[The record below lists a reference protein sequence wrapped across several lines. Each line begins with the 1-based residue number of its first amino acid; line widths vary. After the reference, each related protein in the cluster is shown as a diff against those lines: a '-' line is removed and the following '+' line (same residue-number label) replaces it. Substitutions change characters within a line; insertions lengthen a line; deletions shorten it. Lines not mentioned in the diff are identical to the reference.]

1 MPEKELPRTVSRPV
15 FNTYAL
21 TVCALL
27 TALSVVLAR
36 VLTLIPAETTRISL
50 EAVPIVLSG
59 LLFGP
64 IPGAVVGFAADLIG
78 CLFSPFGYNP
88 IFCVPPILYG
98 LLAGAVRRY
107 VTDRPALLRTAL
119 AFFPAA
125 IVGSVLWQSMA
136 LALVYGGDAKQAFFL
151 AKLVSRSIQF
161 ALTGTVD
168 TLIVWLLLRRGA
180 LNAVQRRIQVKG
192 GAEHDGSRR
201 THSGDGGA
209 GGSPAGGQ
217 RRALFRQPGTV
228 AAGTRRGQGGAGTAG
243 NRQRRTGAEHRG
255 AVPRPGDRHGGSHAD
270 RHHRH
275 DKSHPQ
281 F

>member
-1 MPEKELPRTVSRPV
+1 MPKKELPRTVSRPV

-168 TLIVWLLLRRGA
+168 TLIVWLLLRRGT

-192 GAEHDGSRR
+192 GAEHD
-201 THSGDGGA
+201 H
-209 GGSPAGGQ
+209 Q
-217 RRALFRQPGTV
+217 
-228 AAGTRRGQGGAGTAG
+228 
-243 NRQRRTGAEHRG
+243 
-255 AVPRPGDRHGGSHAD
+255 
-270 RHHRH
+270 
-275 DKSHPQ
+275 
-281 F
+281 

>member
-1 MPEKELPRTVSRPV
+1 MPEKELSRTASRPV

-98 LLAGAVRRY
+98 LCAGLFRPWLTRRCSPLRLTAAFLPAVVLGSILY
-107 VTDRPALLRTAL
+107 QSFAL
-119 AFFPAA
+119 AM
-125 IVGSVLWQSMA
+125 I
-136 LALVYGGDAKQAFFL
+136 YGGEARLAYFL
-151 AKLVSRSIQF
+151 ARLAARSVQF
-161 ALTGTVD
+161 AITGVLD
-168 TLIVWLLLRRGA
+168 VLVVWLLQRSGA
-180 LNAVQRRIQVKG
+180 LRAVGLPPVQPKGNDNA
-192 GAEHDGSRR
+192 
-201 THSGDGGA
+201 
-209 GGSPAGGQ
+209 
-217 RRALFRQPGTV
+217 
-228 AAGTRRGQGGAGTAG
+228 
-243 NRQRRTGAEHRG
+243 
-255 AVPRPGDRHGGSHAD
+255 
-270 RHHRH
+270 
-275 DKSHPQ
+275 
-281 F
+281 

>member
-1 MPEKELPRTVSRPV
+1 MPEKELPRAASRPV

-168 TLIVWLLLRRGA
+168 TLIVWLLLRRGT
-180 LNAVQRRIQVKG
+180 LNAVQRRIQAKG
-192 GAEHDGSRR
+192 GAEHD
-201 THSGDGGA
+201 H
-209 GGSPAGGQ
+209 Q
-217 RRALFRQPGTV
+217 
-228 AAGTRRGQGGAGTAG
+228 
-243 NRQRRTGAEHRG
+243 
-255 AVPRPGDRHGGSHAD
+255 
-270 RHHRH
+270 
-275 DKSHPQ
+275 
-281 F
+281 

>member
-1 MPEKELPRTVSRPV
+1 MPEKELSRASAPV

-50 EAVPIVLSG
+50 EAVPIVLAG

-64 IPGAVVGFAADLIG
+64 LPGACVGFTADLIG

-98 LLAGAVRRY
+98 LLAGAVRRP
-107 VTDRPALLRTAL
+107 VTERPALLRTAL

-125 IVGSVLWQSMA
+125 VLGSVLWQSMA

-151 AKLVSRSIQF
+151 TKLVQRSIQF
-161 ALTGTVD
+161 ALTGAVD

-180 LNAVQRRIQVKG
+180 LAGVQRRVRCRG
-192 GAEHDGSRR
+192 GAAHD
-201 THSGDGGA
+201 D
-209 GGSPAGGQ
+209 Q
-217 RRALFRQPGTV
+217 
-228 AAGTRRGQGGAGTAG
+228 
-243 NRQRRTGAEHRG
+243 
-255 AVPRPGDRHGGSHAD
+255 
-270 RHHRH
+270 
-275 DKSHPQ
+275 
-281 F
+281 